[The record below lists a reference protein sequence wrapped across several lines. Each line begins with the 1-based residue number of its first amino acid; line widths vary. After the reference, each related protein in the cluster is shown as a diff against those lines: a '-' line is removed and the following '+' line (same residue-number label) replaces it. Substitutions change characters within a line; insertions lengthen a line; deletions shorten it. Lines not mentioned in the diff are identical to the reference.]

1 MQLKKKIFFLIFIA
15 FGYIKVNAQEIGID
29 ATPKPIHDKDV
40 SKLTT
45 MQILEDTLVYLTDSM
60 YYSVF
65 PENRTQGCY
74 EFIRVFKKALN
85 ENNSYNYPFSKL
97 KDYINILNSPDN
109 KFKIFNWEI
118 VKSTAERRYYGVI
131 QMNNGKIIPLIDVSD
146 QIVRGAED
154 SILMNNRW
162 YGALYYNIIQ
172 QNIGNDNIYFLLGW
186 NGAAL
191 NSDKKIVEPF
201 GFNSNGQAVFGAP
214 VFNIIDKDK
223 RKSVNRFVYE
233 YQKGSKVHLNL
244 DNETNQIIFDHCESQ
259 IGDPNKKFT
268 YIPDGSYD
276 ALRWDGRYWNM
287 TFDVIQIDVRE
298 QGDAPLEKPIK

>member
-1 MQLKKKIFFLIFIA
+1 MA
-15 FGYIKVNAQEIGID
+15 YGGG
-29 ATPKPIHDKDV
+29 
-40 SKLTT
+40 S
-45 MQILEDTLVYLTDSM
+45 S
-60 YYSVF
+60 S
-65 PENRTQGCY
+65 
-74 EFIRVFKKALN
+74 VFKKALN